1 MEYRVL
7 LRQKVKVYGDE
18 FHVEL
23 HEFPKWDGGSW
34 FQLVNV
40 YANCEHDRGI
50 PYHTIEEAVG
60 AFESATGRTLTEE
73 VKSYLWK
80 R

>member
-1 MEYRVL
+1 MGYRVL
-7 LRQKVKVYGDE
+7 LIQKVKVYGDE
-18 FHVEL
+18 FQVEL
-23 HEFPKWDGGSW
+23 REFPKWDGGSW

-50 PYHTIEEAVG
+50 PYHTIEEAVR

-73 VKSYLWK
+73 VKCYLGK